1 MSDITNIVSQ
11 ALAKSFGL
19 TEQDTTET
27 QAVEAAVN
35 QLNKSTLSDI
45 RELRQAA
52 REDDDAD
59 WAQLMLDFGKSLVH
73 KNQ

>member
-27 QAVEAAVN
+27 RAVEAAVN
-35 QLNKSTLSDI
+35 QLNKSTLTDI
-45 RELRQAA
+45 RAERQAA

>member
-1 MSDITNIVSQ
+1 MSDISNVVTQ

-19 TEQDTTET
+19 TDQDTTEQ

-52 REDDDAD
+52 IDDNDND

-73 KNQ
+73 KD